1 MGCPKNLLYKKFL
14 EKNLANP
21 QNYHTYHISYV
32 PFTKKTLFF
41 SRIVFVLLAVGA
53 TVAFSKAPTLSQ
65 VVTCNGPKPE
75 FKDAV
80 EAATRNR
87 VGSGYVSF

>member
-1 MGCPKNLLYKKFL
+1 M
-14 EKNLANP
+14 
-21 QNYHTYHISYV
+21 
-32 PFTKKTLFF
+32 
-41 SRIVFVLLAVGA
+41 AVGA
-53 TVAFSKAPTLSQ
+53 TVAVSGDPTLSQ

-87 VGSGYVSF
+87 VGSGYVSFLKNKNVAQMLGQFRDF

>member
-1 MGCPKNLLYKKFL
+1 MYLSLKKR
-14 EKNLANP
+14 
-21 QNYHTYHISYV
+21 YY
-32 PFTKKTLFF
+32 F

-87 VGSGYVSF
+87 VGSGYVSFKKQKCSSNVKPI

>member
-1 MGCPKNLLYKKFL
+1 M
-14 EKNLANP
+14 
-21 QNYHTYHISYV
+21 
-32 PFTKKTLFF
+32 LFF

-53 TVAFSKAPTLSQ
+53 TVAVSGDPTLSQ
-65 VVTCNGPKPE
+65 VVACNGPKPE